1 MMSNFWSLWIV
12 VLTIANLILILWVL
26 MANRKLAVVDEAHAN
41 NGESGG
47 TQTDAVSTTGHVYD
61 GIEEYNNPLPRW
73 WFYMF
78 IATMIYAVGYLIV
91 YPGLGAY
98 QGLSVGNKN
107 AWTSA
112 SQLKAEQFQAQAQ
125 YEATFGEFAKAA
137 IPELANNATAMKM
150 GYRLFLNNCALCHG
164 ADGSGN
170 QGYPNLTDKD
180 WLYGGSPDQIKQS
193 IVQGRKAM
201 MPAWG
206 ATLGEAKIANVAEF
220 VLALSGREHDQAKAK
235 LGMPLFAT
243 NCAACHG
250 ADGKGVQQ
258 LGAPN
263 LTDAVWLYGGE
274 PNELRQTLRQG
285 RSGVMPAHEQ
295 MLKPERIHL
304 LAAYVYSL
312 SIDAAAQ

>member
-1 MMSNFWSLWIV
+1 MSNFWSLWIV
-12 VLTIANLILILWVL
+12 VLTIANLLLILWVL
-26 MANRKLAVVDEAHAN
+26 LANRKLAVVDEGHPHT
-41 NGESGG
+41 GEGAEAK
-47 TQTDAVSTTGHVYD
+47 TDEVSTTGHVYD

-78 IATMIYAVGYLIV
+78 IATIVYSVGYLIV

-98 QGLSVGNKN
+98 EGLSLGDNN
-107 AWTSA
+107 AWTST
-112 SQLKAEQFQAQAQ
+112 SQLAAEQFQAQAQ
-125 YEATFGEFAKAA
+125 YEATFGEFAKTV
-137 IPELANNATAMKM
+137 IPELAENATAMKM

-170 QGYPNLTDKD
+170 LGYPNLTDKD
-180 WLYGGSPDQIKQS
+180 WLYGGSPEQIKDS
-193 IVQGRKAM
+193 IVLGRKAM
-201 MPAWG
+201 MPAWS
-206 ATLGEAKIANVAEF
+206 ATLGEARIANVAEF
-220 VLALSGREHDQAKAK
+220 VLSLAGREHDEAKAK
-235 LGMPLFAT
+235 LGAPVFSS
-243 NCAACHG
+243 NCAGCHG
-250 ADGKGVQQ
+250 SDGKGLQQ

-274 PNELRQTLRQG
+274 PNELRQTLRNG

-312 SIDAAAQ
+312 STEAAAR